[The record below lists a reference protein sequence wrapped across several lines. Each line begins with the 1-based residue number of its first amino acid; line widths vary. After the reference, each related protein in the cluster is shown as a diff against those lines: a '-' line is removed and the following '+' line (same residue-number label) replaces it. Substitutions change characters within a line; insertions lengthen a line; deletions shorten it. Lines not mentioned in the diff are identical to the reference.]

1 MGYSMGSAERW
12 RQFRKRSA
20 DMHQAL
26 NGLSSLFEREGVVLA
41 YLFGSLS
48 KGQEGEDVDLAILV
62 RDVPAF
68 LLREPILNCLGT
80 ERVDLVD
87 LRAASPV
94 LGFEIIRS
102 GRPIYVADDRVQE
115 QFELSTLRLYRDTS
129 PLRRRQVK
137 YLRRRMG
144 L

>member
-1 MGYSMGSAERW
+1 MGCAERW
-12 RQFRKRSA
+12 RRFRKLPA
-20 DMHQAL
+20 DIHQAVK
-26 NGLSSLFEREGVVLA
+26 GLSSLFEREGVLLA

-48 KGQEGEDVDLAILV
+48 KRQEGEDVDLAILV
-62 RDVPAF
+62 RDIPAF
-68 LLREPILNCLGT
+68 LLREPIVNCLGT

-87 LRAASPV
+87 LQCASPV
-94 LGFEIIRS
+94 LRSEIIRS

-115 QFELSTLRLYRDTS
+115 EFELSTLRLYRDTS
-129 PLRRRQVK
+129 PLRRRQGE